1 MLRVKYQQHKVFT
14 AGISKQKTQNLPI
27 LDTWANRKKKE
38 CMSRVM
44 SFWQIQQEDMLIN
57 VSGHPVL

>member
-27 LDTWANRKKKE
+27 LDTWANRKKKRMHE
-38 CMSRVM
+38 
-44 SFWQIQQEDMLIN
+44 
-57 VSGHPVL
+57 